1 MSHLC
6 GVLSLP
12 TFSKHAPRLL
22 AKIQSEDISLKE
34 LSDCLR
40 LDPGIGARL
49 LHMANS
55 PFFGVNGQVSSIEEA
70 LLVLGIRRARDLIHV
85 QILQSMVSSQHLNKV
100 DLSKYWKRALRVAV
114 ICQAAAKQVGYT
126 DADAFIAG
134 LFHNLGCLILLQGE
148 SDEYGR
154 ILNECSSTL
163 GLLNFEEEFFQTNHA
178 DIGSNVLTQWH
189 FPVDIC
195 DAIALQHDVPSSY
208 NAQST
213 LCRLLQIS
221 VRFDEDHFPESAM
234 QNGWFDNLG
243 VHTWLEADFAL
254 LAGTVEL
261 NLSALA
267 NLLGE

>member
-126 DADAFIAG
+126 DADIVEIITHVG
-134 LFHNLGCLILLQGE
+134 M
-148 SDEYGR
+148 
-154 ILNECSSTL
+154 
-163 GLLNFEEEFFQTNHA
+163 
-178 DIGSNVLTQWH
+178 NVLTNILGKASRVEID
-189 FPVDIC
+189 FPKV
-195 DAIALQHDVPSSY
+195 S
-208 NAQST
+208 
-213 LCRLLQIS
+213 
-221 VRFDEDHFPESAM
+221 
-234 QNGWFDNLG
+234 
-243 VHTWLEADFAL
+243 
-254 LAGTVEL
+254 L
-261 NLSALA
+261 N
-267 NLLGE
+267 